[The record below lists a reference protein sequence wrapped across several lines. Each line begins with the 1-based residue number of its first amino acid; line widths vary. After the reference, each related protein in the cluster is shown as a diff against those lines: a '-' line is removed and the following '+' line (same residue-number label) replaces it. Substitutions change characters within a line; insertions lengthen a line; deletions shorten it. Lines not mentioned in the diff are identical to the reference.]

1 MLSLRWEHL
10 MNIILEVLF
19 SFNLVINTN
28 SSETRFTDYATAFSN
43 LELPLVKSEGSE
55 SRKENITDTKRTREK
70 TYAWTTQNRE
80 SVKQLSS
87 QNLRVS
93 WMQLHNERNPS
104 SGGNKLT
111 LTRLA
116 SISTGRIVARCKLGT
131 SCRAYFCNKA
141 VRMESKQ
148 TIVKSKNK

>member
-1 MLSLRWEHL
+1 

-55 SRKENITDTKRTREK
+55 ARKENITDTKRTREK

-93 WMQLHNERNPS
+93 WMQLHNERNPY

-116 SISTGRIVARCKLGT
+116 SISTGRIVA
-131 SCRAYFCNKA
+131 
-141 VRMESKQ
+141 
-148 TIVKSKNK
+148 